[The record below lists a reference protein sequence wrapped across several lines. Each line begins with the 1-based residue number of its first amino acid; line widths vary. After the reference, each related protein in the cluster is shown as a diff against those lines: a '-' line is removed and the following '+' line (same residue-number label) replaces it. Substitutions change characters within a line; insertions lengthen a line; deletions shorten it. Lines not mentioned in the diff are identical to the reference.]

1 MSAYIINAFEF
12 CRLAETATGTTPVAE
27 LARLCADVH
36 DYKGELTWSFQGGR
50 HSEGLAQLSL
60 AVSGEVSLVCQ
71 RCLSPFTQSINA
83 RSRLLLVANE
93 EQAEEVE
100 QRLDDESIDVIVGLA
115 AMDLLVLVEDEA
127 LLSLPLSPR
136 HDVCPKGAQ
145 IVGDNK
151 PESPFAVLKKLK
163 E

>member
-1 MSAYIINAFEF
+1 M
-12 CRLAETATGTTPVAE
+12 GTTPVAE

-36 DYKGELTWSFQGGR
+36 DHKGELTWSIQGGR

-71 RCLSPFTQSINA
+71 RCLTPFTQSITA
-83 RSRLLLVANE
+83 RSRLVLVADE

-100 QRLDDESIDVIVGLA
+100 QRLDDESIDVIVGSA

-145 IVGDNK
+145 FVGNSK
-151 PESPFAVLKKLK
+151 PESPLVVLKKLK